1 MLDEIKKHLN
11 FNRLVVLVFIATGF
25 VIYGN
30 TLANQMFWDDFDF
43 ILNNLYLRDWQYLPN
58 FFSENVIAGA
68 GLMSNYWRPVLQIVF
83 SFEWHTWGDFAPGY
97 HFVNI
102 IFHITDA
109 VLLFFVLNLIFKKKW
124 LSVVTALVFLVHPLQ
139 TEAVSYVNSLGD
151 SLSVFWMLG
160 GTWFYLKYLENAN
173 RQYYYVSAF
182 FYILA
187 LMSKETAI
195 IMPALLALAHF
206 FVFAKEIAV
215 GERAKKIAKEV
226 WPFLLMAGIYILLR
240 ATSLN
245 FINSFNLYN
254 EQNVFTSSIF
264 TRIFTFFH
272 ILTIYLGLLFWP
284 VGLHMERMVS
294 VSTSLFSG
302 PVILGALIF
311 LGLLTLAIWNV
322 RKYPILSFGILWF
335 FIGLAPTSN
344 IAVPINGMLYEHWL
358 YFPMI
363 GIALIIIW
371 LGTRIFEK
379 FHQTKILFITLL
391 IISISALSVLTIK
404 RNRQWHDP
412 IVFYNQTLAYTPG
425 SYRVLNNL
433 GMAYADAKDSAK
445 AKETYEKAI
454 ATDPKNPIA
463 YHNLANIYR
472 DAGEKSQ
479 AIEIY
484 EQAISLDSKFMYSY
498 SALIDLYLKEKNYPK
513 ALEYLKKAQE
523 LQPENENIK
532 NMIYQLDKL
541 K

>member
-11 FNRLVVLVFIATGF
+11 FNRLVVLVFVVVGF

-30 TLANQMFWDDFDF
+30 TLLNQMFWDDFDF

-68 GLMSNYWRPVLQIVF
+68 GLASNYWRPVLQIVF
-83 SFEWHTWGDFAPGY
+83 SFEWHTWGDFAPAY

-102 IFHITDA
+102 IFHVSDA
-109 VLLFFVLNLIFKKKW
+109 TLLYFVLNLIFKKKW

-173 RQYYYVSAF
+173 RQYYCVSAF

-206 FVFAKEIAV
+206 FVFPKEIAI
-215 GERAKKIAKEV
+215 GERAKKIVKKI
-226 WPFLLMAGIYILLR
+226 WPFFLMAGIYLLLR

-284 VGLHMERMVS
+284 VGLHMERTIS
-294 VSTSLFSG
+294 VSTSLSSG

-371 LGTRIFEK
+371 LGMGIFEK
-379 FHQTKILFITLL
+379 FHQTKILFIALL
-391 IISISALSVLTIK
+391 IISISTLSVLTIK

-412 IVFYNQTLAYTPG
+412 IVFYNQTLTFTPG

-445 AKETYEKAI
+445 AKETYEKAM